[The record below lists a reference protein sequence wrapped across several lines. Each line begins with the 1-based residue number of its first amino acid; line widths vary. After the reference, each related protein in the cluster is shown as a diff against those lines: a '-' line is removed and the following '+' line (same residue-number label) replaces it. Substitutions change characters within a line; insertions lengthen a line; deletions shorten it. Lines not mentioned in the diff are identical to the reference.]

1 MRPSTVYTGLLF
13 TLVLAATMGQSADS
27 RSNGRAP
34 SRLDVFPPVVL
45 WAWERPEDFTYLN
58 PRQAGVA
65 FLART
70 IFLEGGDVAVRPRF
84 QPLRV
89 APGTVLMAVVRIQTR
104 GRKPLELSAAQRAA
118 ATDAIVQAAD
128 VPGISALQIDFD
140 AVTSQREFYRGLI
153 FDVRRALPPALP
165 LSITALASWCIGDN
179 WLEDLPIDEAVPM
192 LFQMGPDGANV
203 SRFLAEGHDFRAH
216 ACRQSAGIAVE
227 EPHPP
232 LPAGRRTYVFRARRW
247 TPESVRAVL
256 REVGR

>member
-1 MRPSTVYTGLLF
+1 MRPSPVYTGLLF

-89 APGTVLMAVVRIQTR
+89 APGTVLMAVVRIETR
-104 GRKPLELSAAQRAA
+104 GRKHLELSAAQRAA

-140 AVTSQREFYRGLI
+140 AVTSQRDFYRRLI
-153 FDVRRALPPALP
+153 FDVRKALPPSLP
-165 LSITALASWCIGDN
+165 LSITALASWCIGDD
-179 WLEDLPIDEAVPM
+179 WLEVLPIDEAVPM
-192 LFQMGPDGANV
+192 LFQMGPDRDEV
-203 SRFLAEGHDFRAH
+203 SRFLAEGRDFRAP
-216 ACRQSAGIAVE
+216 ACRQSAGIAAE
-227 EPHPP
+227 EPHPTLSP
-232 LPAGRRTYVFRARRW
+232 GRRLYIFRSQRW
-247 TPESVRAVL
+247 TPESVRAAL
-256 REVGR
+256 LEVQR